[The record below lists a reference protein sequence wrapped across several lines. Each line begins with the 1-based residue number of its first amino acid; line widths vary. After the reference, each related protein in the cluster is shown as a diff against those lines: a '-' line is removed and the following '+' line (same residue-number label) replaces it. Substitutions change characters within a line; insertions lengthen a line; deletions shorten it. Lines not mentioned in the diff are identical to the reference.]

1 MRNLLKN
8 LNPLR
13 WTPSNWA
20 SWKPFG
26 IGEQR
31 PNNFAEVF
39 RALWKN
45 RDNLP
50 YAWRVLDRGV
60 CDGCALGTAGMTDWT
75 LEGIHL
81 CNIRLRLLRLN
92 TMPALD
98 VHELSDVSHLKNRRA
113 KELRRMGRLPYPMI
127 RRQGEKGFRRIGW
140 DEALDAIAER
150 IQGTTPDRLGFY
162 LTSRGMPNES
172 YYAAQKAVRALG
184 TNSVDN
190 AARICHSPST
200 GGLKRSIGAGAT
212 TCSYRDW
219 IGSDLVVFF
228 GSNVANNQPVATKYL
243 HYAKKEGTQ
252 VAVVNN
258 YREPGMEKYWV
269 PSNPES
275 ALFGTKIADSFHLVN
290 VGGDIAFINGA
301 IKHMIEH
308 GLVDRHF
315 IDNYTEG
322 FEGLR
327 QSLEAQP
334 WDQLERLSGTSEDE
348 MRAFGQTVGEAQ
360 TAVFVWSMG
369 ITQHEFGENNVQSII
384 NLGLTKGFVGRDKC
398 GLMPIRGHSGVQGGA
413 EMGCYSTVFPG
424 GVPINEENAKA
435 FSEFYGFEVS
445 AERGLTA
452 TEMIDAAHDGTMDLL
467 FAAGGNFL
475 DVLAERDYVE
485 SALANV
491 PLRVHMDIV
500 LNPQMFVEPTEDVI
514 LLPAA
519 TRYEIPGGVTQ
530 TSTERR
536 VMFSPEIPGPR
547 PGEVRPEWDVFLDV
561 ARRARPDLAEVL
573 TFRGTS
579 EIREEIARAFP
590 LYDGIQHLKAKG
602 DAFQYGGRH
611 LCWNWQ
617 FNTPNGKAN
626 FDAVPLPISDLP
638 DGQFRVATRR
648 GKQFNSMVQAASDKI
663 TGLEREAI
671 LISQAD
677 AERCGIDNGDP
688 LVLHNDHGSFRGR
701 AAIAPVKPGN
711 LQVHWPEGNML
722 LDYDRR
728 SPEARVPDY
737 NAVVTLERLNGRPT
751 SAPTAQAPKETIE
764 T

>member
-31 PNNFAEVF
+31 PNNFMEVF
-39 RALWKN
+39 RAIWKN

-60 CDGCALGTAGMTDWT
+60 CDGCALGTTGMTDWT
-75 LEGIHL
+75 LDGIHL

-92 TMPALD
+92 TLPALD
-98 VHELSDVSHLKNRRA
+98 VAELNDVSHLKNRRA
-113 KELRRMGRLPYPMI
+113 KELRQMGRLPYPMI
-127 RRQGEKGFRRIGW
+127 RRKGERGFRRIRW

-150 IQGTTPDRLGFY
+150 IRNATPDRLGFY
-162 LTSRGMPNES
+162 LTSRGMVNES

-200 GGLKRSIGAGAT
+200 GGLKRSVGAGAT
-212 TCSYRDW
+212 TCSYSDW

-228 GSNVANNQPVATKYL
+228 GSNVANNQPVATKYI
-243 HYAKKEGTQ
+243 HYAKKEGTR
-252 VAVVNN
+252 VEVINP
-258 YREPGMEKYWV
+258 YREPGMDKYWV

-275 ALFGTKIADSFHLVN
+275 ALFGTKIADRFHQVN

-308 GLVDRHF
+308 DLVDRQF

-322 FEGLR
+322 FAEMERSLSE
-327 QSLEAQP
+327 QSWE
-334 WDQLERLSGTSEDE
+334 DLERLSGVSEDD
-348 MRAFGQTVGEAQ
+348 MRAFGQTVGEAE

-369 ITQHEFGENNVQSII
+369 VTQHEHGENNVQAII

-413 EMGCYSTVFPG
+413 EMGCYSTAFPG
-424 GVPINEENAKA
+424 GVPISEESART
-435 FSEFYGFEVS
+435 FSQFYGFELS
-445 AERGLTA
+445 PEPGLTA
-452 TEMIDAAHDGTMDLL
+452 TDMIDAAHDGTMDLL

-485 SALANV
+485 QALHNV

-500 LNPQMFVEPTEDVI
+500 LNPQMFVDPSEDVI

-547 PGEVRPEWDVFLDV
+547 PGEVRPEWEVFLDI

-573 TFRGTS
+573 TFNSTA
-579 EIREEIARAFP
+579 EIREEIAQAVP
-590 LYDGIQHLKAKG
+590 MYDGIQRLKQQG
-602 DAFQYGGRH
+602 DVFQYGGPH
-611 LCWNWQ
+611 LCANWE
-617 FNTPNGKAN
+617 FKTPDGKAH
-626 FDAVPLPISDLP
+626 FDAVPLPTPQIP
-638 DGQFRVATRR
+638 QGHFRVTTRR

-663 TGLEREAI
+663 TGKRREAV
-671 LISQAD
+671 LINDED
-677 AERCGIDNGDP
+677 AERHGIRDGDP
-688 LVLHNDHGSFRGR
+688 VTLRNHRGVYQGV

-711 LQVHWPEGNML
+711 LQVHWPEGNVL

-737 NAVVTLERLNGRPT
+737 NAVVTLERLNGQET
-751 SAPTAQAPKETIE
+751 SARRSDEQQETIPS
-764 T
+764 